1 MKALAESLSILLGRS
16 VRERDRA
23 GWRIRLQD
31 GLGSGFHDAA
41 CQAGC
46 GTRTGNDGRPPPGV
60 APILTALTETLGLRL
75 QPKKGPVAVFVIEKI
90 ERPGQN

>member
-1 MKALAESLSILLGRS
+1 MPLAKP
-16 VRERDRA
+16 VVVPERA
-23 GWRIRLQD
+23 
-31 GLGSGFHDAA
+31 
-41 CQAGC
+41 
-46 GTRTGNDGRPPPGV
+46 TTV

>member
-1 MKALAESLSILLGRS
+1 LPSR
-16 VRERDRA
+16 
-23 GWRIRLQD
+23 
-31 GLGSGFHDAA
+31 LGSPTGQRRATP
-41 CQAGC
+41 AG
-46 GTRTGNDGRPPPGV
+46 G

>member
-1 MKALAESLSILLGRS
+1 MDLAPDSTMPLAKP
-16 VRERDRA
+16 VVVPERA
-23 GWRIRLQD
+23 TT
-31 GLGSGFHDAA
+31 ATPA
-41 CQAGC
+41 
-46 GTRTGNDGRPPPGV
+46 GV